1 MDRQS
6 EYLGLAR
13 RHVSEAVV
21 RLVKQRARV
30 FELCLLRAPNDEG
43 ERLLKLME
51 ETFELMLHHERRL
64 EAEFEGCNA
73 MLRPSSQQSSL
84 SSSKVPL
91 ASPSAGLVLTGIN
104 AAPRRKNRQATRN
117 NRASE

>member
-51 ETFELMLHHERRL
+51 ETFELMLHHERRQ
-64 EAEFEGCNA
+64 AEFEGSNA
-73 MLRPSSQQSSL
+73 MLRPSSQLSSL
-84 SSSKVPL
+84 SSSKVHL